1 MANTSTIIRKQSTQT
16 DITADIIDMLT
27 VKDIHLVS
35 SEYQDLD
42 WERRFTKRYARPDL
56 FPPMKT
62 GEDPVH
68 KFLLHM
74 IFAHWKVSAIPVTK
88 KTRNTVGVTV
98 EGSQGLHRATGY
110 DGPHIVTI
118 SDGKGNP
125 IYPRSG
131 NTLV

>member
-1 MANTSTIIRKQSTQT
+1 MANTSTIRKQSTQT
-16 DITADIIDMLT
+16 DITANIVDMLT
-27 VKDIHLVS
+27 VKDLYLVS

-62 GEDPVH
+62 GKDPVH
-68 KFLLHM
+68 KLLLHR

-88 KTRNTVGVTV
+88 KTGNTVGVTV
-98 EGSQGLHRATGY
+98 EGSQGLHMATGY
-110 DGPHIVTI
+110 DGAHIVTI
-118 SDGKGNP
+118 SDDKGNL